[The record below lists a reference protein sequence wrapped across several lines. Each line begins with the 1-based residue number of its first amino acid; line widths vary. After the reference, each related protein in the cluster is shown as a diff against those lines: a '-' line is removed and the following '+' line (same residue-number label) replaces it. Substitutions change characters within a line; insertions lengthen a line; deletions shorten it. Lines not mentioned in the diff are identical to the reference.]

1 MKNKATLWARLK
13 PEYKQLL
20 KKDFADRPFSH
31 TCVVEA
37 LSTELFFTEVKY
49 GIVHDVMCA
58 CNLAFFGDAF
68 NSDPDE

>member
-1 MKNKATLWARLK
+1 MKKRQTLYQRLK

-31 TCVVEA
+31 TCIVEA

-49 GIVHDVMCA
+49 GIVHDVMSA
-58 CNLAFFGDAF
+58 CNLQFFGDAF
-68 NSDPDE
+68 NPNPDE